1 MSILFG
7 VRAADGESVAEN
19 QLRQL
24 ALATDRYA
32 PDGNFVLVR
41 ANVGM
46 GFQPCYTHERS
57 KLDAQPA
64 VAARGNMLSFDGRL
78 DNYEELRVELDLPCK
93 STPDSE
99 IVLAAFDRWGES
111 CFSRLVGDWAL
122 ALWSSSDRVLYL
134 ARDHAGTRTLYY
146 ELAQGRVRWRT
157 HLETFFVDSP
167 ARAIDEVYAA
177 SYLAGLSIGELT
189 PYEHVRAVPPA
200 HFIRIEGQSISR
212 KQHWSC
218 WRARGEI
225 RYPSDDD
232 YRENF
237 LLLFK
242 EAVRRRTGNGAPV
255 VAQLSGGMDSS
266 SIVCVSDV
274 LQREASSSSDDLDQL
289 IDTISHYDDSEPGW
303 DERPFFTAVEAVR
316 GKPGMH
322 FETSFANRTFSPLPG
337 SVGRYMWPGSDS
349 SSFAQEEALAHLL
362 KGKGIR
368 AVLSGLGG
376 DELLGGVPTGTPELA
391 DLLVQGK
398 FGALCAQAFRWCLPT
413 RTPLFY
419 EIIDTG
425 KSTWTAYFGSR
436 QRRNISPNWVSG
448 RLAET
453 LRSRQPESA
462 SIADRLRHP
471 PSQIFAGEAWES
483 ILGSLPHL
491 QPGILCRY
499 EFRYPYLDRDL
510 VDFLLAIPR
519 TQLVRPGRRRF
530 MMRNAM
536 KGIVPD
542 AVLERKRKASVQRSP
557 LIAFLLR
564 HQTLNELFSSPLVAE
579 MDFVDL
585 PLVHA
590 ALERV
595 WSSNTTAEWP
605 SLLRLINLE
614 IWLRGY
620 GEHGVNGT

>member
-7 VRAADGESVAEN
+7 VRAADGESVTDS
-19 QLRQL
+19 QLRRL
-24 ALATDRYA
+24 AQATGRYA
-32 PDGNFVLVR
+32 PDGTSVQVR
-41 ANVGM
+41 TKVGM

-64 VAARGNMLSFDGRL
+64 VTAQGNMLSFDGRL
-78 DNYEELRVELDLPCK
+78 DNHEDLRVELELPCK

-99 IVLAAFDRWGES
+99 IVLEAFDRWGEI
-111 CFSRLVGDWAL
+111 CFLRLVGDWAL
-122 ALWSSSDRVLYL
+122 ALWLGASRVLYL

-146 ELAQGRVRWRT
+146 EIAQGRVRWST
-157 HLETFFVDSP
+157 HLETFLVDSS
-167 ARAIDEVYAA
+167 RRGIDEAYAA
-177 SYLAGLSIGELT
+177 SYLAGLPFGDLT
-189 PYEHVRAVPPA
+189 PYEGIRAVPPA

-212 KQHWSC
+212 KQHWTC
-218 WRARGEI
+218 WRPRGEI
-225 RYPSDDD
+225 RYQSDDD
-232 YRENF
+232 YSEHF
-237 LLLFK
+237 LSLFK
-242 EAVRRRTGNGAPV
+242 EAVRRRTGDGAPV

-274 LQREASSSSDDLDQL
+274 LRREAGASSGDL

-322 FETSFANRTFSPLPG
+322 FETSFADRTFSPVPASIGEYL
-337 SVGRYMWPGSDS
+337 WPGADTS
-349 SSFAQEEALAHLL
+349 SYAQEEALSRLL
-362 KGKGIR
+362 DSKKIR

-391 DLLVQGK
+391 DLLVQGR
-398 FGALCAQAFRWCLPT
+398 FRVLGTQAFRWCLPT
-413 RTPLFY
+413 RTPLLY
-419 EIIDTG
+419 EIIDTC
-425 KSTWTAYFGSR
+425 KSTWAAYFGSR
-436 QRRNISPNWVSG
+436 RLRNIAPDWVSG
-448 RLAET
+448 RLKKI
-453 LRSRQPESA
+453 LRSQKPDRA
-462 SIADRLRHP
+462 GIADRLRLL

-491 QPGILCRY
+491 QPGLLCRY

-519 TQLVRPGRRRF
+519 TQLARHGRRRY

-536 KGIVPD
+536 KGIVLD
-542 AVLERKRKASVQRSP
+542 EVLERKRKALVQRSP
-557 LIAFLLR
+557 LIAFRRRQQALR
-564 HQTLNELFSSPLVAE
+564 ELFSLPLVAE
-579 MDFVDL
+579 RDFVEL
-585 PLVHA
+585 SLVNA

-605 SLLRLINLE
+605 SLLRLIDLE
-614 IWLRGY
+614 IWLRGHR
-620 GEHGVNGT
+620 ERGVTGT

>member
-1 MSILFG
+1 
-7 VRAADGESVAEN
+7 
-19 QLRQL
+19 
-24 ALATDRYA
+24 
-32 PDGNFVLVR
+32 
-41 ANVGM
+41 
-46 GFQPCYTHERS
+46 
-57 KLDAQPA
+57 
-64 VAARGNMLSFDGRL
+64 
-78 DNYEELRVELDLPCK
+78 
-93 STPDSE
+93 
-99 IVLAAFDRWGES
+99 
-111 CFSRLVGDWAL
+111 
-122 ALWSSSDRVLYL
+122 
-134 ARDHAGTRTLYY
+134 
-146 ELAQGRVRWRT
+146 VRWRT

-218 WRARGEI
+218 WRPRTEI
-225 RYPSDDD
+225 RYRSDDD
-232 YRENF
+232 YREHF
-237 LLLFK
+237 LSLFK
-242 EAVRRRTGNGAPV
+242 EAVRRRTGDGAPV

-266 SIVCVSDV
+266 SIVCVSDA
-274 LQREASSSSDDLDQL
+274 LRREAGGSSDDLDQL

-303 DERPFFTAVEAVR
+303 DERPFFTAVERMR

-337 SVGRYMWPGSDS
+337 SIGRYMWPGSDS
-349 SSFAQEEALAHLL
+349 SSFAQEEALLRLL
-362 KGKGIR
+362 NSKGIR
-368 AVLSGLGG
+368 VVLSGLGG

-391 DLLVQGK
+391 DLLVQGRL
-398 FGALCAQAFRWCLPT
+398 GALCTRAFQWCLPT
-413 RTPLFY
+413 RTPMFY

-425 KSTWTAYFGSR
+425 KSTLTAYFGSR
-436 QRRNISPNWVSG
+436 QRRNNAPDWVSG
-448 RLAET
+448 KLKKT
-453 LRSRQPESA
+453 LRSRQPDSA
-462 SIADRLRHP
+462 SIADRLRLP

-491 QPGILCRY
+491 QPGIVCRY
-499 EFRYPYLDRDL
+499 EFRYPYLDRDM